1 MFVVVIMLP
10 LKIADDAFSN
20 NSFHRKEDASFPS
33 LFDAFEVSFELL
45 AALLTYY

>member
-33 LFDAFEVSFELL
+33 LFDDVSFELS
-45 AALLTYY
+45 AALLYC